1 MLDDVNGLHSSI
13 GVEVIVAT
21 GERCVNDVGPE
32 DLYEFA
38 RPGDQKDKELAVSRG
53 TGRTVCDPA
62 WRPQDR
68 KAHPASYMATARAH
82 PASLRL
88 PRHYY
93 DSVGEICQDNRL
105 TRLPA

>member
-38 RPGDQKDKELAVSRG
+38 RPGDQKDK
-53 TGRTVCDPA
+53 
-62 WRPQDR
+62 
-68 KAHPASYMATARAH
+68 ARV
-82 PASLRL
+82 
-88 PRHYY
+88 PR
-93 DSVGEICQDNRL
+93 
-105 TRLPA
+105 

>member
-62 WRPQDR
+62 WRPQG
-68 KAHPASYMATARAH
+68 PS
-82 PASLRL
+82 PPPSASLATTMTLLAKFVR
-88 PRHYY
+88 
-93 DSVGEICQDNRL
+93 
-105 TRLPA
+105 TTA